1 METNRVRTR
10 CCIVGGGPA
19 GIMAGYLLARGG
31 VDVVVLEKHGDFL
44 RDFRGDTIH
53 PSTLQLMHEL
63 GLLETFLERPHS
75 EVASLEGIVG
85 DDEFHM
91 ADFSHL
97 PTRCKYI
104 AFMPQWE
111 FLDFLSQEARR
122 FPRFRLRMNAH
133 ASGLLRSDGVVT
145 GVTGEDTDGPFEIS
159 ADLVIAADG
168 RSSDIRRAADL
179 RVEDLG
185 APMDVLWLRLSKKP
199 QDNHATLGRIS
210 AGALFIMLDR
220 GDYWQCALVIRK
232 GSAGEVKAQGLD
244 ALRDLLARASA
255 LPKSRFDEVT
265 GVDDAKLLTVTIDR
279 LTQWA
284 IPGLLCIGDCAHA
297 MSPVGGVGINLAIQD
312 AVAAAN
318 ILAAPLRAGPV
329 DLATLNRVQARRM
342 FPTRATQAL
351 QMAIQKRV
359 IAPTLAA
366 TQKPRLPAALKLFN
380 AFPVLRRIPA
390 RVIGMGFRPEHVS
403 QDLLTPR

>member
-1 METNRVRTR
+1 METDRVRTR

-63 GLLETFLERPHS
+63 GLLEKFLQRPHS

-122 FPRFRLRMNAH
+122 FPRFHLRMNAR
-133 ASGLLRSDGVVT
+133 ASGLLHSDGVVT
-145 GVTGEDTDGPFEIS
+145 GVTGEDTNGPFEIS

-179 RVEDLG
+179 QVEDLG
-185 APMDVLWLRLSKKP
+185 APMDVLWLRLSKQP
-199 QDNHATLGRIS
+199 GDGAATLGRIS

-232 GSAGEVKAQGLD
+232 GSAGDVKAKGLD
-244 ALRDLLARASA
+244 ALRGLLARASA

-265 GVDDAKLLTVTIDR
+265 GVDDAKLLTVTVDR

-284 IPGLLCIGDCAHA
+284 KPGLLCIGDCAHA

-318 ILAAPLRAGPV
+318 ILAVPLRAGAV
-329 DLATLNRVQARRM
+329 DLATLNKVQARRM

-351 QMAIQKRV
+351 QIAIQKRV

-366 TQKPRLPAALKLFN
+366 TQTPRLPAALKLFN
-380 AFPVLRRIPA
+380 VFPVLRRIPA
-390 RVIGMGFRPEHVS
+390 RVIGMGFRPEHIS
-403 QDLLTPR
+403 PDLLTPR

>member
-1 METNRVRTR
+1 MSVNRIRTG
-10 CCIVGGGPA
+10 CCVVGGGPA

-53 PSTLQLMHEL
+53 PSTLELMSEL
-63 GLLETFLERPHS
+63 GLLDRFLQRPHS
-75 EVASLEGIVG
+75 QVSNIEGIVG
-85 DDEFHM
+85 DETLHM

-97 PTRCKYI
+97 PTRAKFI

-111 FLDFLSQEARR
+111 FLDFLSQEARKLPS
-122 FPRFRLRMNAH
+122 FHLRMNAH
-133 ASGLLRSDGVVT
+133 ATGLLQIDGVVA
-145 GVTGEDTDGPFEIS
+145 GVGGEDADGAFEIS

-168 RSSDIRRAADL
+168 RGSDMRKAAQL
-179 RVEDLG
+179 AVEDLG
-185 APMDVLWLRLSKKP
+185 APMDVLWLRLSKLP
-199 QDNHATLGRIS
+199 EDNHPTLGRIS
-210 AGALFIMLDR
+210 AGAMFIMLDR

-232 GSAGEVKAQGLD
+232 GSAGEIKAGGLD
-244 ALRDLLARASA
+244 ALRDVLARASK
-255 LPKSRFDEVT
+255 LPRERFDELADI
-265 GVDDAKLLTVTIDR
+265 DDAKLLTVTVDR
-279 LTQWA
+279 LPQWA
-284 IPGLLCIGDCAHA
+284 KPGLLCIGDCAHA

-318 ILAAPLRAGPV
+318 LLHVPLRDGPV

-351 QMAIQKRV
+351 QIAIQKRV

-366 TQKPRLPAALKLFN
+366 TQEPRLPLPLKLFN
-380 AFPVLRRIPA
+380 LFPMLRRIPA
-390 RVIGMGFRPEHVS
+390 RVIGMGFRPEHIAP
-403 QDLLTPR
+403 DLLTPR